1 MCSSCALLERQS
13 LLDVPR
19 SVASLATTGTTSS
32 MMRSTTYPESK
43 ASTRKSA
50 RSKSKEKPS
59 SNPPASQRPPDPR
72 VGTRSVN
79 TLSEAQLERKRANDR
94 EAQRIIRKRTRENI
108 ENLERR
114 VAELADQKEQ
124 LNKALQHNSQLEAQI
139 AALQRQIAEMAV
151 LLLQYRQSLGV
162 HGYTDTAPVYGAS
175 SYVVPFI
182 ANSTFRTLTE
192 YRPKCAERVRHLY
205 RASIARIRGDNH
217 GGITP
222 VVQPLRPGNPYAWP
236 RVASSRTKLVWC
248 VINCI
253 DELQ

>member
-1 MCSSCALLERQS
+1 
-13 LLDVPR
+13 
-19 SVASLATTGTTSS
+19 
-32 MMRSTTYPESK
+32 MMRSTTNPESK
-43 ASTRKSA
+43 GSARKSV
-50 RSKSKEKPS
+50 RDKSKEKAS

-94 EAQRIIRKRTRENI
+94 EAQRIIRKRTREHI
-108 ENLERR
+108 ETLERQ
-114 VAELADQKEQ
+114 VAELAEQKEQ

-139 AALQRQIAEMAV
+139 AGLQRQIADMAV
-151 LLLQYRQSLGV
+151 LLQYRQSPGV

-175 SYVVPFI
+175 SYVVPFP
-182 ANSTFRTLTE
+182 ANSTIRTLTE
-192 YRPKCAERVRHLY
+192 YRPKCAERVQHLY

-217 GGITP
+217 GGILP
-222 VVQPLRPGNPYAWP
+222 VVQPLRPGNPDAWP

-248 VINCI
+248 VIDCI